1 MKRRERFKDDV
12 TSKWKGEIL
21 KKIGL
26 EMGNIS
32 WNGIPESFWTFSL
45 YKINMILT
53 NCKLYLKSSLNPK
66 FSMLYLYTN
75 VVTHLYTIF

>member
-1 MKRRERFKDDV
+1 MTLPQNEKEKF
-12 TSKWKGEIL
+12 L
-21 KKIGL
+21 KKLVLKWETSDGTAYL
-26 EMGNIS
+26 NHSEH
-32 WNGIPESFWTFSL
+32 FL

-53 NCKLYLKSSLNPK
+53 NCKLYLKSLLNPK